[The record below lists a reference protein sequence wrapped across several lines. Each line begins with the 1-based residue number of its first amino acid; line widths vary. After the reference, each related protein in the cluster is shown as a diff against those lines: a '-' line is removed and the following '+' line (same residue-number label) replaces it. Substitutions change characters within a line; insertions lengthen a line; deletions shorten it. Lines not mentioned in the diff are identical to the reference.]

1 MKKNNAFFLSTR
13 MKDKYDLCNLC
24 KQDLSLKQKRFERK
38 EEKKKKNLLTFLRS
52 VEGRT
57 SSKVLL
63 ESWIAYPASLG
74 ERILTFSSLIYT
86 RKLPNRRK
94 KAWDTFEVS
103 NSTDWGN

>member
-1 MKKNNAFFLSTR
+1 

-38 EEKKKKNLLTFLRS
+38 EKKKKKNLLTFLRS

-63 ESWIAYPASLG
+63 ES
-74 ERILTFSSLIYT
+74 
-86 RKLPNRRK
+86 
-94 KAWDTFEVS
+94 
-103 NSTDWGN
+103 